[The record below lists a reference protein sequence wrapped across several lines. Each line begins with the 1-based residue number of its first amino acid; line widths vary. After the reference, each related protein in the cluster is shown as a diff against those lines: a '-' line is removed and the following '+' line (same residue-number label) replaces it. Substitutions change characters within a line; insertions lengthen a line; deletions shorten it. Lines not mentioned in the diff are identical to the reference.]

1 MKRLLMRHQLPFL
14 ATMAASLLLACQHE
28 ADEAVVGYVPS
39 TGAISFDAATGGAET
54 RAVGE
59 INDNAALQEKGFG
72 VFACLTG
79 KESYENATVSSDF
92 MYNQLVTYTSSAWTY
107 TPMKYWPNNADEQI
121 SFFAYAP
128 HEAAPQDD
136 GRCIIDMSKHT
147 DLGDP
152 WINYRL
158 PAKPWGNYNA
168 TKDNNYDAATAEQ
181 IDLLYGVNSDTD
193 KPWFDQKKANY
204 DVSQKMTFTFHHALA
219 CTGDEITL
227 QLADDLRALLNGYS
241 TITINKVTIV
251 YKNLTSKGRLI
262 LNSWGSPNWKEIV
275 SGELTTSRTLV
286 IEKVGSDALSTVC
299 DFDLTI
305 TNAADGARTIS
316 TNHGLFYIPMQV
328 SGTNV
333 PVAEITLNYTITVTA
348 TSESVTGDTT
358 GSFVL
363 SLNNMEGKKQGIAL
377 MLGKNLNLLHLVYVI
392 GGTATEPSYAPK
404 R

>member
-1 MKRLLMRHQLPFL
+1 MRRFFLLVT
-14 ATMAASLLLACQHE
+14 ATLLLVACQHE
-28 ADEAVVGYVPS
+28 ADEAAVGYVPS
-39 TGAISFDAATGGAET
+39 SEAISFDAATGGTET

-59 INDNAALQEKGFG
+59 INDNATLQAESFG

-79 KESYENATVSSDF
+79 KESYENTTVSSDF
-92 MYNQLVTYTSSAWTY
+92 MHNQQVTYASSAWTY
-107 TPMKYWPNNADEQI
+107 TPVKYWPNNEDEHI

-128 HEAAPQDD
+128 HEATPKDD
-136 GRCIIDMSKHT
+136 GRCIIDMSKRE

-158 PAKPWGNYNA
+158 PAKPWGNYDD

-181 IDLLYGVNSDTD
+181 IDLLYGVNSATD
-193 KPWFDQKKANY
+193 KPWFDQTKANY
-204 DVSQKMTFTFHHALA
+204 NVSQKMTFTFRHALA

-227 QLADDLRALLNGYS
+227 QLSDDLRALLNGYS

-286 IEKVGSDALSTVC
+286 IEKVGSTALSTFC
-299 DFDLTI
+299 NFDLTK
-305 TNAADGARTIS
+305 TNAADGTRTIS

-328 SGTNV
+328 TGTAA

-348 TSESVTGDTT
+348 TAESITGDTT
-358 GSFVL
+358 GSFAL

-377 MLGKNLNLLHLVYVI
+377 MLSKDLDLLHLVYVI

>member
-1 MKRLLMRHQLPFL
+1 MPS
-14 ATMAASLLLACQHE
+14 ASQ
-28 ADEAVVGYVPS
+28 
-39 TGAISFDAATGGAET
+39 AICFDAATYDAAGT

-59 INDNAALQEKGFG
+59 INDNATLQGKGFG
-72 VFACLTG
+72 VFACYTG
-79 KESYENATVSSDF
+79 RQKYEFTTVWSDF
-92 MYNQLVTYTSSAWTY
+92 MYNQGVSYAAGSWTY
-107 TPMKYWPNNADEQI
+107 SPVKYWPNNADEYI

-128 HEAAPQDD
+128 YEAAPQDN
-136 GRCIIDMSKHT
+136 GRCIIGMSKRE

-158 PAKPWGNYNA
+158 PAKPWGNYDD

-181 IDLLYGVNSDTD
+181 IDLLYGVNGTTD
-193 KPWFDQKKANY
+193 KPWFDQKKADY
-204 DVSQKMTFTFHHALA
+204 DVSQRMTFTFRHALA

-227 QLADDLRALLNGYS
+227 QLSDDLRTLLNGYS

-251 YKNLTSKGRLI
+251 YKNLTTKGRLI
-262 LNSWGSPNWKEIV
+262 LNSNASPNWKEVV

-299 DFDLTI
+299 NFDLTK

-316 TNHGLFYIPMQV
+316 TGHGLFYIPMQV
-328 SGTNV
+328 AGTNA

-348 TSESVTGDTT
+348 TAESVTGDTS
-358 GSFVL
+358 GSFAL

-377 MLGKNLNLLHLVYVI
+377 MLGKDLNLLHLVYVI
-392 GGTATEPSYAPK
+392 GGTATEPSYVRK

>member
-1 MKRLLMRHQLPFL
+1 MSRRYFLLV
-14 ATMAASLLLACQHE
+14 TAALLLVACQQN
-28 ADEAVVGYVPS
+28 AGDQTDGYVPS
-39 TGAISFDAATGGAET
+39 SEAISFDAATGGTET

-59 INDNAALQEKGFG
+59 INDNAALRAKSFG
-72 VFACLTG
+72 VFACRTG

-92 MYNQLVTYTSSAWTY
+92 MHNQQVTYASSAWTY
-107 TPMKYWPNNADEQI
+107 SPVKYWPNNADEHI

-128 HEAAPQDD
+128 HEATPKDD
-136 GRCIIDMSKHT
+136 GRCIIDMSKRE

-158 PAKPWGNYNA
+158 PAKPWGNYDD

-181 IDLLYGVNSDTD
+181 IDLLYGVNSATD
-193 KPWFDQKKANY
+193 KPWFDQTKANY
-204 DVSQKMTFTFHHALA
+204 NVSQKMTFTFRHALA
-219 CTGDEITL
+219 CVGDEITL
-227 QLADDLRALLNGYS
+227 QLSDDLRTRLNGYS

-251 YKNLTSKGRLI
+251 YKNLATKGRLI
-262 LNSWGSPNWKEIV
+262 LNSWASPNWKEIV

-299 DFDLTI
+299 DFDLTK
-305 TNAADGARTIS
+305 TNAADGARIIS

-328 SGTNV
+328 SGTNA

-348 TSESVTGDTT
+348 TAESITGDTT
-358 GSFVL
+358 GSFAL

-377 MLGKNLNLLHLVYVI
+377 MLSKDLDLLHLVYVI

>member
-1 MKRLLMRHQLPFL
+1 MRRFFLLVT
-14 ATMAASLLLACQHE
+14 ATLLLLACQHE
-28 ADEAVVGYVPS
+28 ADEAAVGYVPS
-39 TGAISFDAATGGAET
+39 SEAISFDAATGGTET

-59 INDNAALQEKGFG
+59 INDNDALQAKSFG
-72 VFACLTG
+72 VFACRTG
-79 KESYENATVSSDF
+79 KESYENTTVSSDF
-92 MYNQLVTYTSSAWTY
+92 MHNQQVTYVSSAWTY
-107 TPMKYWPNNADEQI
+107 SPVKYWPNNADEHI

-128 HEAAPQDD
+128 HEATPKDD
-136 GRCIIDMSKHT
+136 GRCIIDMSKRE

-158 PAKPWGNYNA
+158 PAKPWGDYNTT
-168 TKDNNYDAATAEQ
+168 TKEYENPQQ
-181 IDLLYGVNSDTD
+181 IDLLYGVNSATA
-193 KPWFDQKKANY
+193 KPWFDQKKADY
-204 DVSQKMTFTFHHALA
+204 DVSQKMTFTFRHALA

-227 QLADDLRALLNGYS
+227 QLSDDLRALLNGYS

-275 SGELTTSRTLV
+275 SGELTTSRTFI
-286 IEKVGSDALSTVC
+286 IEKVGSTALSTFC
-299 DFDLTI
+299 NFDLTK
-305 TNAADGARTIS
+305 TNAADGTRTIS
-316 TNHGLFYIPMQV
+316 TNHGLFYIPMQAT
-328 SGTNV
+328 GTDA

-348 TSESVTGDTT
+348 TAESITGDTT
-358 GSFVL
+358 GSFAL

-377 MLGKNLNLLHLVYVI
+377 MLSKDLDLLHLVYVI

>member
-1 MKRLLMRHQLPFL
+1 MRRFFLLVT
-14 ATMAASLLLACQHE
+14 ATLLLVACQQD
-28 ADEAVVGYVPS
+28 AGDQTDGYVPS
-39 TGAISFDAATGGAET
+39 SEAISFDAATGGTET

-59 INDNAALQEKGFG
+59 INDNDALQAESFG
-72 VFACLTG
+72 VFACRTG

-92 MYNQLVTYTSSAWTY
+92 MHNQQVTYASSAWTY
-107 TPMKYWPNNADEQI
+107 TPVKYWPNNEDEHI

-128 HEAAPQDD
+128 HEATPKDD
-136 GRCIIDMSKHT
+136 GRCIIDMSKRE

-158 PAKPWGNYNA
+158 PAKPWGNYDD

-181 IDLLYGVNSDTD
+181 IDLLYGVNSATD
-193 KPWFDQKKANY
+193 KPWFDQTKANY
-204 DVSQKMTFTFHHALA
+204 NVSQKMTFTFRHALA
-219 CTGDEITL
+219 CVGDEITL
-227 QLADDLRALLNGYS
+227 QLSDDLRTRLNGYS

-251 YKNLTSKGRLI
+251 YKNLATKGRLI
-262 LNSWGSPNWKEIV
+262 LNSWASPNWKEIV

-299 DFDLTI
+299 DFDLTK
-305 TNAADGARTIS
+305 TNAADGARIIS

-328 SGTNV
+328 SGTNA

-348 TSESVTGDTT
+348 TAESITGDTT
-358 GSFVL
+358 GSFAL

-377 MLGKNLNLLHLVYVI
+377 MLSKDLDLLHLVYVI

>member
-1 MKRLLMRHQLPFL
+1 MRRFFLLVT
-14 ATMAASLLLACQHE
+14 ATLLLVACQHE
-28 ADEAVVGYVPS
+28 ADEAAVGYVPS
-39 TGAISFDAATGGAET
+39 SEAISFDAATGGTET

-59 INDNAALQEKGFG
+59 INDNDALQAKSFG
-72 VFACLTG
+72 VFACRTG

-92 MYNQLVTYTSSAWTY
+92 MHNQQVTYASSAWTY
-107 TPMKYWPNNADEQI
+107 TPVKYWPNNEDEHI

-128 HEAAPQDD
+128 HEATPKDD
-136 GRCIIDMSKHT
+136 GRCIIDMSKRE

-158 PAKPWGNYNA
+158 PAKPWGNYDD

-181 IDLLYGVNSDTD
+181 IDLLYGVNSATD
-193 KPWFDQKKANY
+193 KPWFDQTKANY
-204 DVSQKMTFTFHHALA
+204 NVSQKMTFTFRHALA
-219 CTGDEITL
+219 CVGDEITL
-227 QLADDLRALLNGYS
+227 QLSDDLRTRLNGYS

-286 IEKVGSDALSTVC
+286 IEKVGSTALSTFC
-299 DFDLTI
+299 NFDLTK
-305 TNAADGARTIS
+305 TNAADGTRTIS

-328 SGTNV
+328 TGTAA

-348 TSESVTGDTT
+348 TAESITGDTT
-358 GSFVL
+358 GSFAL

-377 MLGKNLNLLHLVYVI
+377 MLSKDLDLLHLVYVI

>member
-1 MKRLLMRHQLPFL
+1 MSRRYFLLV
-14 ATMAASLLLACQHE
+14 TAALLLVACQQD
-28 ADEAVVGYVPS
+28 AGDQTDGYVPS
-39 TGAISFDAATGGAET
+39 SEAISFDAATGGTET

-59 INDNAALQEKGFG
+59 INDNAALRVKSFG
-72 VFACLTG
+72 VFACRTG

-92 MYNQLVTYTSSAWTY
+92 MHNQQVTYASSAWTY
-107 TPMKYWPNNADEQI
+107 SPVKYWPNNADEHI

-128 HEAAPQDD
+128 HEATPKDD
-136 GRCIIDMSKHT
+136 GRCIIDMSKRE

-158 PAKPWGNYNA
+158 PAKPWGNYDD

-181 IDLLYGVNSDTD
+181 IDLLYGVNSATD
-193 KPWFDQKKANY
+193 KPWFDQTKANY
-204 DVSQKMTFTFHHALA
+204 NVSQKMTFTFRHALA
-219 CTGDEITL
+219 CVGDEITL
-227 QLADDLRALLNGYS
+227 QLSDDLRTRLNGYS

-251 YKNLTSKGRLI
+251 YKNLATKGRLI
-262 LNSWGSPNWKEIV
+262 LNSWASPNWKEIV

-299 DFDLTI
+299 DFDLTK
-305 TNAADGARTIS
+305 TNAADGARIIS

-328 SGTNV
+328 SGTNA

-348 TSESVTGDTT
+348 TAESITGDTT
-358 GSFVL
+358 GSFAL

-377 MLGKNLNLLHLVYVI
+377 MLSKDLDLLHLVYVI